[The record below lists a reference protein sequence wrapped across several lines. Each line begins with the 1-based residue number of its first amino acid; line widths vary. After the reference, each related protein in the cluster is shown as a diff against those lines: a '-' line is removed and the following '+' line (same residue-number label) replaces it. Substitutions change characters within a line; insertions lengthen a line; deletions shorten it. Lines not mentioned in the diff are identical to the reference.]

1 MYCIKCGVK
10 LADTEK
16 VCPLCGTR
24 VFHPDLTQEDALP
37 LYPREKLPP
46 VQTRSKAP
54 LAVVSA
60 LFLLPVLI
68 VLLCDM
74 QLSPGITWS
83 GFVVGAVLT
92 GYVMLILPFW
102 FHRPNPVVLVA
113 LDFAAAILYLL
124 YVDCATGGSWFL
136 SFAFPVAGGLGL
148 LVTAVVALLRY
159 VPKGVLYILGGAFIA
174 LGLFMLLVEFLL
186 DLTFSLGGFIGWSLY
201 PLVVLVLLGGV
212 LIFLAI
218 NRPAREIMERK
229 LFL

>member
-37 LYPREKLPP
+37 LYPPDKLPP

-68 VLLCDM
+68 VLLCDL

-83 GFVVGAVLT
+83 GFVVGAVLA

-124 YVDCATGGSWFL
+124 YVNCATGGSWFL